1 LDSAR
6 LHYRSGHHP
15 AARNAE
21 QDGDIRVTGEQER
34 ALPQLR
40 RSRAERAA
48 SAVLPVSGAVYAA
61 AEVMHLAGQPGGL
74 DVAVG
79 TTVAAALAYGVSA
92 RREKIPSWTAW
103 AIAGC
108 GGWMAAAA
116 DLGPVGHFP
125 LSPLTWAWAGATA
138 WAAYRA
144 RRHPSVIAAQDWR
157 DARAGWLNDCRRWGL
172 GGSHLLHH
180 EFTRLGVRMIVD
192 LSGTGER
199 ASAIARSNVP
209 EDIAA
214 SRGIPRSRVTVS
226 EHRIAG
232 QIVLDIRDRDPWA
245 HPIPHPACTAD
256 HEVSLDGSP
265 SIMHPV
271 PVGQDP
277 STGRVA
283 AVALCDEIGGKNI
296 SVVAKKGSGK
306 TVLLNCLAEGVTR
319 ARDALMIRINVSIKG
334 GTEVNA
340 WGPACHLTAFGPQQ
354 KKRALRVLRVMSGVI
369 EWRSQEQARTG
380 MRYVPSAADPL
391 IVAIIDEIDAAM
403 HEWAVRRELEN
414 IASKGREL
422 GVSAV
427 RAGQRG
433 TAEWTGGANVR
444 SQDDIVILGKVNR
457 STEAMHAAGE
467 KGLRMPDMTSYGEGK
482 PGVWAVAADDNSDQQ
497 KFRAWN
503 LDDPADVRRIA
514 AERAASQP
522 DLPAACKAFLGDEYE
537 QLLGSDVYARWAH
550 GQTAATPPES
560 VPATAQEQETQAS
573 PVAAAT
579 ATVGTENLERLDF
592 DMDDTTRAKFRA
604 LDEKLTRAR
613 AILAETE
620 AMPPGP
626 DVPMDKLRE
635 SSAERWRQVG
645 EQAEIPTE
653 AIGKLF
659 ELLREGTTM
668 SKVAEAFG
676 VKPWTARTWLEKL
689 RGQGTVKI
697 TGERR
702 TARWVLCEPEP
713 PETASDGDGS

>member
-1 LDSAR
+1 
-6 LHYRSGHHP
+6 
-15 AARNAE
+15 
-21 QDGDIRVTGEQER
+21 VTGEQER

-125 LSPLTWAWAGATA
+125 LSPLTWAWAGATV

-180 EFTRLGVRMIVD
+180 EFTRLGERMIVD
-192 LSGTGER
+192 LSGTGKR
-199 ASAIARSNVP
+199 ASAIAHSNVP

-232 QIVLDIRDRDPWA
+232 QIVIEIRDRDPWA
-245 HPIPHPACTAD
+245 KPVMHPLLDFGPLAD
-256 HEVSLDGSP
+256 LAEADAAVIGAIRDGSP
-265 SIMHPV
+265 RSAKHPV

-277 STGRVA
+277 ATGRILTVP
-283 AVALCDEIGGKNI
+283 LWDERGGKNV
-296 SVVAKKGSGK
+296 SVVAIKGGGK
-306 TVLLNCLAEGVTR
+306 GVLLNDISECVT
-319 ARDALMIRINVSIKG
+319 AASDALMIRVNISIKG
-334 GTEVNA
+334 AAEARA
-340 WGPACHLTAFGPQQ
+340 WGPACHLTAFGPEQ
-354 KKRALRVLRVMSGVI
+354 KSRALKVLRCVSGI
-369 EWRSQEQARTG
+369 IDWRSRQ
-380 MRYVPSAADPL
+380 MRETDVFIPSPADPL
-391 IVAIIDEIDAAM
+391 IVVIMDEIDAAM
-403 HEWAVRRELEN
+403 KWPAIRGELEN
-414 IASKGREL
+414 ISSKGREL
-422 GVSAV
+422 GVSVV

-433 TAEWTGGANVR
+433 TAQWTGGGDVR
-444 SQDDIVILGKVNR
+444 SQDDVFCIGAVNR
-457 STEAMHAAGE
+457 STEAMHAAGDL
-467 KGLRMPDMTSYGEGK
+467 GLRMPDMATYGEGHA
-482 PGVWAVAADDNSDQQ
+482 GVWVVAELGDHSGQRGRTW
-497 KFRAWN
+497 K
-503 LDDPADVRRIA
+503 LSIPADITGIA
-514 AERAASQP
+514 QERAHRQP

-560 VPATAQEQETQAS
+560 VPATAQEQETQAA
-573 PVAAAT
+573 PVATAT

-613 AILAETE
+613 KTLAETE
-620 AMPPGP
+620 AMPRGP
-626 DVPMDKLRE
+626 EVPEDKLRE
-635 SSAERWRQVG
+635 SSEERWRQVG
-645 EQAEIPTE
+645 EQAVMTE
-653 AIGKLF
+653 EQRQRLLDLLKDGTTIGAAADDLGISIWNARECLGKL
-659 ELLREGTTM
+659 RNEGLAWIDG
-668 SKVAEAFG
+668 KG
-676 VKPWTARTWLEKL
+676 
-689 RGQGTVKI
+689 RGT
-697 TGERR
+697 
-702 TARWVLCEPEP
+702 RWRLVTE
-713 PETASDGDGS
+713 SGDSE